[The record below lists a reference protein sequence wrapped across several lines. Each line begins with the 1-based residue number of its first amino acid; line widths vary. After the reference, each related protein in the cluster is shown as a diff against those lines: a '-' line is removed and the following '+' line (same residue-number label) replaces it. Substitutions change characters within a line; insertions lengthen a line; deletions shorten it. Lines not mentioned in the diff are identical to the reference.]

1 MSGRLNL
8 SPVDLALIGFFSAL
22 WVVLNLTVAPLGF
35 QLFHLPI
42 VHGVIIF
49 LTLLLAAWAVGKFGA
64 ATLVGLIGSAIVLFA
79 GGPLPVIGFAV
90 VAIIFDAILLLSR
103 HKVSMKPI
111 SIAVAALA
119 TVLCSFLAGV
129 INGVFVLGLPQPF
142 LFVVAI
148 WGGWNIVGGIIGL
161 AVALPVIAGLERA
174 NVKKVKID

>member
-35 QLFHLPI
+35 QLFHLPV

-49 LTLLLAAWAVGKFGA
+49 LTLILAAWAVGKFGA

-90 VAIIFDAILLLSR
+90 VAIIFDAVLFLSR
-103 HKVSMKPI
+103 HKVNMKPT
-111 SIAVAALA
+111 SIAIVALA
-119 TVLCSFLAGV
+119 TVLCSYLAGV
-129 INGVFVLGLPQPF
+129 INGVFILGLQPF
-142 LFVVAI
+142 LFVVTI
-148 WGGWNIVGGIIGL
+148 WGGWNIVGGVIGL